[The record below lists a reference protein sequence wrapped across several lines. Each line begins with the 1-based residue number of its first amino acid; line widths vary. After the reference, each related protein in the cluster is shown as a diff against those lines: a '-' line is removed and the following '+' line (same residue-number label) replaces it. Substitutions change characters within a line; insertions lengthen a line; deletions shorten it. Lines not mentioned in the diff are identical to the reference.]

1 VRRPIY
7 RYYVSSAERGEKA
20 CTPHKLLQVQE
31 EYQEDF
37 QSSVRFTAV
46 AYLLHQSLS
55 ASLQAYHYDFRHL
68 LTGAI
73 IMTLRQLPSRYL
85 NMVHCPDPKAV
96 EIVDI
101 SVAS

>member
-1 VRRPIY
+1 M
-7 RYYVSSAERGEKA
+7 
-20 CTPHKLLQVQE
+20 PHKLLQVQE
-31 EYQEDF
+31 EYQKDF

-73 IMTLRQLPSRYL
+73 IMTLRQPHLDTSIWSIAQTQRL
-85 NMVHCPDPKAV
+85 LRLWIFRLRRKSTDLTQIGNSSK
-96 EIVDI
+96 
-101 SVAS
+101 